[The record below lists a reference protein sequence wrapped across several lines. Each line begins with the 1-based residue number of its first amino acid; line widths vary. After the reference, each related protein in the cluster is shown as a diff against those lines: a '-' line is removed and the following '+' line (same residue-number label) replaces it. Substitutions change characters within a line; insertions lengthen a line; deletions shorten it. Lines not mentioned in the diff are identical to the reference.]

1 MTAITSLLQTL
12 QGQLLTLV
20 IPIAVI
26 GTILWFI
33 AGALAPLLSDWA
45 QSMRGYFQRLMLM
58 VMVVGGATTII
69 TGLYG
74 LLGGGA

>member
-1 MTAITSLLQTL
+1 MDAITTLLTTLQT
-12 QGQLLTLV
+12 QLLTIV
-20 IPIAVI
+20 IPVAVI
-26 GTILWFI
+26 GTILWFV
-33 AGALAPLLSDWA
+33 AGALAPIMPDWA
-45 QSMRGYFQRLMLM
+45 QQMRGYFQRLMLM

>member
-1 MTAITSLLQTL
+1 MDAITNLLTTLQT
-12 QGQLLTLV
+12 QLLTLV
-20 IPIAVI
+20 IPVAII
-26 GTILWFI
+26 GTVLWFV
-33 AGALAPLLSDWA
+33 AGALQPLLPDWA

-74 LLGGGA
+74 VLGGGA

>member
-1 MTAITSLLQTL
+1 MDAITTLLTTLQT
-12 QGQLLTLV
+12 QLLTIV
-20 IPIAVI
+20 IPVAVI
-26 GTILWFI
+26 GTILWFV
-33 AGALAPLLSDWA
+33 AGALAPIMPDWA